1 MTRALL
7 VLLALGFLYFR
18 LWRRKRGMDRVCAR
32 CGQRSPR
39 HLTHCRNCSAPL
51 S

>member
-7 VLLALGFLYFR
+7 LLLALGFLYFR
-18 LWRRKRGMDRVCAR
+18 LWRRKRSADRSCPG
-32 CGQRSPR
+32 CGRRNPR

-51 S
+51 